1 MSGPLFD
8 QYKAAL
14 RRGHLAALAGTLE
27 DALEAYRDASRL
39 APERALPFANQG
51 TILHR
56 LDRWPLAAEAF
67 DRALLLA
74 PDDDATLR
82 ARGSAREARGM
93 ASGAAAD
100 FEHLAL
106 VLDAAGQV
114 GTALDAARRAATL
127 EASAAR
133 TTLVT
138 RLMASATAPIAEP
151 AEGHSGY
158 PRHVTAA
165 ERASTE
171 AAELAE
177 LIPSG
182 PAAADAR
189 ASEADLPRAPS
200 DPVEGPFADE
210 SDPGTAGGSWPAVDI
225 PPPPPPPPPIVGPPP
240 DPEML
245 MADAATALAAGDLP
259 AARDMMLTAVVVHR
273 SAGHLDAALDAG
285 LQLLAAA
292 PGDPRVHLAIA
303 NLQLDHGWNALATE
317 KIELLLRL
325 TSLTGDTQAEADT
338 HDLAAERLRDDST
351 PAATAH

>member
-1 MSGPLFD
+1 
-8 QYKAAL
+8 
-14 RRGHLAALAGTLE
+14 
-27 DALEAYRDASRL
+27 
-39 APERALPFANQG
+39 
-51 TILHR
+51 
-56 LDRWPLAAEAF
+56 
-67 DRALLLA
+67 
-74 PDDDATLR
+74 
-82 ARGSAREARGM
+82 M

-114 GTALDAARRAATL
+114 GAALDAARRAATL

-165 ERASTE
+165 ERASME

-200 DPVEGPFADE
+200 DPVGGPVADQ

-225 PPPPPPPPPIVGPPP
+225 PSPPPIVGPPS

-285 LQLLAAA
+285 LQLLAVA
-292 PGDPRVHLAIA
+292 PGDPRVHLSIA

-325 TSLTGDTQAEADT
+325 TSLTGDTQAEADA
-338 HDLAAERLRDDST
+338 HGLAAERLRDGST
-351 PAATAH
+351 PAATAD